1 MGVTWDASADEDWE
15 LRPIEPEDMCDYCQ
29 ALDTE
34 PHKDDC
40 PLFLPRCA
48 CGMAARRYLHGEPKC
63 KHCFKQSQLGAA

>member
-1 MGVTWDASADEDWE
+1 MMRQEPADDDFD
-15 LRPIEPEDMCDYCQ
+15 LRPVEPEDLCDYCQ

-48 CGMAARRYLHGEPKC
+48 CGAAARRYIN
-63 KHCFKQSQLGAA
+63 GAPICARCQRKTKVA